1 MTIKFFKSSSD
12 FRKWLEANHAS
23 APELWVG
30 FYKKT
35 SGRSS
40 ITWPESVDQALC
52 FGWIDGIRK
61 SIDDISYKIRFTP
74 RKSTS
79 VWSTV
84 NVKRALA
91 LTNQGL
97 MHPKGLEAFEKRKDN
112 RSGIY
117 SYEQRTD
124 AMPEPYAQKLRANK
138 AAWDFFQTQ
147 VPSYRKVVSW
157 WVVSAKKEE
166 TRQKRLDKL
175 IEDSAQGRTIDQYTR
190 LQKSK

>member
-61 SIDDISYKIRFTP
+61 SIDDIRTP
-74 RKSTS
+74 RRDEPSTS
-79 VWSTV
+79 IPAY
-84 NVKRALA
+84 R
-91 LTNQGL
+91 
-97 MHPKGLEAFEKRKDN
+97 N
-112 RSGIY
+112 R
-117 SYEQRTD
+117 
-124 AMPEPYAQKLRANK
+124 NK
-138 AAWDFFQTQ
+138 MC
-147 VPSYRKVVSW
+147 
-157 WVVSAKKEE
+157 
-166 TRQKRLDKL
+166 
-175 IEDSAQGRTIDQYTR
+175 
-190 LQKSK
+190 